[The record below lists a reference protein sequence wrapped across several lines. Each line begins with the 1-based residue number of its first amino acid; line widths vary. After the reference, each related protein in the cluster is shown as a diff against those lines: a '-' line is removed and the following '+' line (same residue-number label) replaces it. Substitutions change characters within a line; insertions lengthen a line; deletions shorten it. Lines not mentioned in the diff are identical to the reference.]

1 MFHTARWNHD
11 RDLTGRRV
19 AVIGTGAS
27 AIQAVPM
34 IQPIVEHLDLF
45 QRTPP
50 WVMPHR
56 DRPITDFERRVYRRF
71 PALQRVARSFVYW
84 SREALVPGFVRN
96 PRYLK
101 FAERIAGR
109 HLAKHVA
116 DPELRARLT
125 PSYSFGCKRV
135 LPSNEWYPAI
145 TQRNVDVITAGIAE
159 VVPNGI
165 VSRDGVLHE
174 ADTIVFAT
182 GFHVT
187 DAPFAHIIR
196 GTSGETMAQ
205 MWKGS
210 PQAYRG
216 TAVAGFPNLFTVTG
230 PNTGLGHNSL
240 VFMIEAQLDYLMDA
254 LRAMDARGATRVE
267 VRRERP
273 GGLQRRPAE
282 QDGSHRVELRGL
294 LQLVPRRERDE
305 HDHLAGLHLAL
316 PAPDAAVRCG
326 CLRTDSAGARRRAAR
341 AHPRLEPPAV
351 T

>member
-1 MFHTARWNHD
+1 
-11 RDLTGRRV
+11 
-19 AVIGTGAS
+19 VIGTGAS

-116 DPELRARLT
+116 DPELRSRLM

-145 TQRNVDVITAGIAE
+145 TQGNVDVITEGIAE
-159 VVPNGI
+159 VAPNGI

-205 MWKGS
+205 TWKGS

-254 LRAMDARGATRVE
+254 LRTMDARGATRVE
-267 VRRERP
+267 VRREVQEAYNAALQSKMGRTVWNS
-273 GGLQRRPAE
+273 GGCSSWYLDANGMNTTIWPDFTWRYRRQTRQFDAAAYELTAPEPATE
-282 QDGSHRVELRGL
+282 
-294 LQLVPRRERDE
+294 RREPI
-305 HDHLAGLHLAL
+305 
-316 PAPDAAVRCG
+316 PA
-326 CLRTDSAGARRRAAR
+326 
-341 AHPRLEPPAV
+341 
-351 T
+351 